1 MSLTVRAALVTGG
14 VALAGATAAAL
25 AAGRTVF
32 ALLPLGAIVG
42 LLLLGRPA
50 LLLGIFVGGVALCEI
65 DPEGFLGFRTFF
77 YDGRPSVSDALFVA
91 VLAATA
97 VDLARTRRRILLPDP
112 FTLPLV
118 FLALAI
124 VGGTATGYVNG
135 GDQVA
140 ILNAVRTLAV
150 LVCLPFV
157 VVNVVRERR
166 DVWNFVAGAA
176 ALCIVKGIEGM
187 VSWFSA
193 AGRPLGGTTLTFY
206 APAPNFLLLAFLLVV
221 LGFLALRVR
230 MPWWVYAATPIC
242 LAAFVL
248 SFRRNFWIAGV
259 VGVVLLLLSSGFRGR
274 RILIAALA
282 VFVLAA
288 RLAVS
293 VTSLPD
299 LESSVAERFSSLTP
313 TRVEADPF
321 DRYRLD
327 ESRNV
332 VAVIRGHPITGLGLG
347 VPWEAKYPLPVE
359 LERGREYTHVTFLW
373 WWLKLGL
380 LGALAYLMLMITA
393 MVTALALARRHPL
406 VEVRAVGLG
415 LFAALVGLAVA
426 ETTGSFTG
434 VSPPLTIIFAALLGW
449 LAAARRE
456 LVGEPVLE
464 QQSAE
469 LAPGVAVHA

>member
-1 MSLTVRAALVTGG
+1 MSLTVRAALVTCG
-14 VALAGATAAAL
+14 VFLAAATAAAL
-25 AAGRTVF
+25 TTGRTVF
-32 ALLPLGAIVG
+32 ALLPLGAIIG
-42 LLLLGRPA
+42 LLLLRRPA
-50 LLLGIFVGGVALCEI
+50 LLLGIFLGGVVLFEI

-77 YDGRPSVSDALFVA
+77 YDGRPSVSDAFFVA

-97 VDLARTRRRILLPDP
+97 LELARTRRRVLFPDP

-124 VGGTATGYVNG
+124 LGGVATGYANG
-135 GDQVA
+135 GDQIA
-140 ILNAVRTLAV
+140 IVNAVRILAV
-150 LVCLPFV
+150 LLFLPFV

-166 DVWNFVAGAA
+166 DVWNFVVGAG
-176 ALCIVKGIEGM
+176 ALCIAKGIEGM

-193 AGRPLGGTTLTFY
+193 AGRPLGDTTLTFY

-221 LGFLALRVR
+221 LGFVALRVR
-230 MPWWVYAATPIC
+230 VPWWVYAATPIC

-259 VGVVLLLLSSGFRGR
+259 VGVVLLLLASGFRGR
-274 RILIAALA
+274 RFLIAALA
-282 VFVLAA
+282 VFVIAA

-299 LESSVAERFSSLTP
+299 LESSVTERFSTLTP

-327 ESRNV
+327 EARNV
-332 VAVIRGHPITGLGLG
+332 VAELRGDPITGLGLG
-347 VPWEAKYPLPVE
+347 VPWEAKYALPVE
-359 LERGREYTHVTFLW
+359 LERGRGYTHVTFLW

-380 LGALAYLMLMITA
+380 LGALAYVMLMITA
-393 MVTALALARRHPL
+393 MVTAFALARRHPL

-415 LFAALVGLAVA
+415 VFAALVGLAVA

-434 VSPPLTIIFAALLGW
+434 VSPPLTIIFAAMLGW

-456 LVGEPVLE
+456 LAAEPVRE
-464 QQSAE
+464 PRSAE
-469 LAPGVAVHA
+469 LAPGVPASA